1 MLYSDSKGVDMLYHM
16 RGAANAIKTAG
27 GILLFVVCLAA
38 CWILLRLDIVK
49 LEPREEASTERIEDK
64 TDD

>member
-1 MLYSDSKGVDMLYHM
+1 M
-16 RGAANAIKTAG
+16 RGAANAIKAAG